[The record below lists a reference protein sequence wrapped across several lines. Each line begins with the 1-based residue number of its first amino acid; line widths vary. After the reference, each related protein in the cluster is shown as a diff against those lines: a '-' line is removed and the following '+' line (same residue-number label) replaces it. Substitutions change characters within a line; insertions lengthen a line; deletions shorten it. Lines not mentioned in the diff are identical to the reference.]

1 MNSSKT
7 RKTQE
12 KYIVK
17 FKFAM
22 KSHFSLTVLTF
33 YFFSYLLI
41 CLHWQSYPT
50 IFKGKDFYKNS
61 QILQIQMA
69 IHFLIFRVGN
79 LVHIIKWPI
88 KASFPVH
95 VLAILPLVQNVNVAN
110 IVAFDFLVLGRVKT
124 SKSHDCNS
132 YAIFHYNA
140 MCNHT

>member
-50 IFKGKDFYKNS
+50 IFKGKDFLQKQPNS
-61 QILQIQMA
+61 PNSD
-69 IHFLIFRVGN
+69 GN
-79 LVHIIKWPI
+79 PFFNFQSWKLSAHN
-88 KASFPVH
+88 
-95 VLAILPLVQNVNVAN
+95 QVA
-110 IVAFDFLVLGRVKT
+110 D
-124 SKSHDCNS
+124 
-132 YAIFHYNA
+132 
-140 MCNHT
+140 

>member
-88 KASFPVH
+88 KASFSVH
-95 VLAILPLVQNVNVAN
+95 VLTIFAFHHHMNFSNIISVN
-110 IVAFDFLVLGRVKT
+110 LGLNKI
-124 SKSHDCNS
+124 D
-132 YAIFHYNA
+132 HYFRNGRFVHRGPA
-140 MCNHT
+140 AAWAAWA

>member
-1 MNSSKT
+1 
-7 RKTQE
+7 
-12 KYIVK
+12 
-17 FKFAM
+17 M

-88 KASFPVH
+88 KASFSVH
-95 VLAILPLVQNVNVAN
+95 ILTIFAFHHHMNFSNIISVNLGLNKIDHYFRNGRFVGTFSDLINGSFFQIAQKCN
-110 IVAFDFLVLGRVKT
+110 KKSPQKIVYSV
-124 SKSHDCNS
+124 
-132 YAIFHYNA
+132 
-140 MCNHT
+140 